1 MGDLSRV
8 ISHPDDGRHLKNRQK
23 GLQNAIFSLKDEI
36 CQILARTYTTDK
48 IS

>member
-1 MGDLSRV
+1 MGNLSRL
-8 ISHPDDGRHLKNRQK
+8 ISHTDDGRRSKNRQK
-23 GLQNAIFSLKDEI
+23 GLQNAIFTLKDDI